1 MKIYL
6 DTNVYCRPF
15 DDQTQKKIMDEAR
28 AFLKI
33 IENVIDEKL
42 FLVSSEILQFE
53 INQMEDFEK
62 RIKVSSFLTLTSTTV
77 YGTLEQLTLS
87 QRLERDCGLK
97 GRDALHLAAA
107 FAGRASYLITCDNE
121 FLNKVKCCSALTKQE
136 GFEVKLINPIDY
148 LKRLKPIRRG
158 KNI

>member
-33 IENVIDEKL
+33 IKNVIAEKL

-62 RIKVSSFLTLTSTTV
+62 RIKVSSFLTVASTTV

-97 GRDALHLAAA
+97 GRDALHQREKKGSVL
-107 FAGRASYLITCDNE
+107 F
-121 FLNKVKCCSALTKQE
+121 FLT
-136 GFEVKLINPIDY
+136 
-148 LKRLKPIRRG
+148 
-158 KNI
+158 